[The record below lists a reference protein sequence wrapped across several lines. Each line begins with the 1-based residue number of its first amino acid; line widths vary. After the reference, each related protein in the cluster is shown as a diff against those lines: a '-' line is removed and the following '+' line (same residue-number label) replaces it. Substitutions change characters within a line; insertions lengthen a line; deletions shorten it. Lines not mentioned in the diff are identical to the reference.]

1 MRHYGVVHNSL
12 CFVRPADVMSTLKR
26 VVTLTGIADRAISA
40 SANFAASV
48 VKMCCRVPVSQSDMD
63 TILRVMDPDQNGYIT
78 MEEWLDFMLSSD
90 DSLEQET
97 LCASQMQSKQ
107 NAEAGGDGIFEYIKY
122 GEEAIDAIPGGIYFT
137 KTLKDPIGAVV
148 HVSNSTLHAVTNP
161 VRAIE
166 HDLLPVMGMP
176 EQRKPLTGH
185 WDPAGNSA
193 NARGGRPL
201 THEVELDEDDDLGDD
216 DLGNT
221 MENPLAGQPETE
233 PEPVTDTV

>member
-1 MRHYGVVHNSL
+1 MHSESTGETLWLRAQRFV
-12 CFVRPADVMSTLKR
+12 FVRPSQCHVYVLI
-26 VVTLTGIADRAISA
+26 TLT
-40 SANFAASV
+40 SV
-48 VKMCCRVPVSQSDMD
+48 SIVEMGCRVPVSQSDMD

-90 DSLEQET
+90 DSLEQEA

-122 GEEAIDAIPGGIYFT
+122 GEEAIDAIPGGTYFT

-148 HVSNSTLHAVTNP
+148 HVSNTTLHAVANP
-161 VRAIE
+161 VRTIE

-176 EQRKPLTGH
+176 EQRKPLKGQ

-201 THEVELDEDDDLGDD
+201 SHEVELDEDDV
-216 DLGNT
+216 NT
-221 MENPLAGQPETE
+221 MANPLAGQPETE
-233 PEPVTDTV
+233 LESVTDTV